1 MEKVTIYKTDMQRV
15 NSIIKLQND
24 LITQYELYQN
34 YIENQ
39 TSQSLIET
47 LKEEIKST
55 KKAIDKIKSLR
66 IAELIANE

>member
-55 KKAIDKIKSLR
+55 KKAIDKIKILR
-66 IAELIANE
+66 IAELIANG